1 MILGNT
7 LKDTSE
13 KSAHFQSFEHY
24 MFIMEDN
31 LSKSLFSMVNP
42 GVIEVLTEDE
52 KILAEG
58 ILIRSLQKKFDRRW
72 IWALGEIGT
81 PTVYEFLM
89 DQFQKEE
96 VPYTKVNY
104 AYTLVMVNKT
114 APVLEYLQGVLQSEE
129 DVEVKKR
136 ALNALYWLYNKP
148 FEDKDRQQLYISI
161 LFDAMTD
168 SLQDIRVNAYGILK
182 DHYGMREFTPADD
195 PVLNIL
201 SSSGK
206 REEYQEAVRMFEDR
220 IRSVEVT
227 PLSREKIIQWIKNL
241 PNNEAKIRISDCK
254 VCSTI
259 PEKSEADMTR
269 NESLNEYKSKLE
281 TAVRF
286 AYYSNEVKRCPICGR
301 FFIYKYEYEYLVTNS
316 EEDEYLWRTDIDGAM
331 KLVDSFLKFY
341 DFKNVITCGQFL
353 KVSY

>member
-1 MILGNT
+1 MFSFVILGNT
-7 LKDTSE
+7 LKDTNE
-13 KSAHFQSFEHY
+13 KSAHFQSFKHY

-129 DVEVKKR
+129 DVEVRKR

-148 FEDKDRQQLYISI
+148 FEDKDRQQLYLSI

-182 DHYGMREFTPADD
+182 DHYGMREFTP
-195 PVLNIL
+195 
-201 SSSGK
+201 GK
-206 REEYQEAVRMFEDR
+206 
-220 IRSVEVT
+220 
-227 PLSREKIIQWIKNL
+227 
-241 PNNEAKIRISDCK
+241 
-254 VCSTI
+254 
-259 PEKSEADMTR
+259 
-269 NESLNEYKSKLE
+269 
-281 TAVRF
+281 
-286 AYYSNEVKRCPICGR
+286 SN
-301 FFIYKYEYEYLVTNS
+301 
-316 EEDEYLWRTDIDGAM
+316 
-331 KLVDSFLKFY
+331 
-341 DFKNVITCGQFL
+341 
-353 KVSY
+353 